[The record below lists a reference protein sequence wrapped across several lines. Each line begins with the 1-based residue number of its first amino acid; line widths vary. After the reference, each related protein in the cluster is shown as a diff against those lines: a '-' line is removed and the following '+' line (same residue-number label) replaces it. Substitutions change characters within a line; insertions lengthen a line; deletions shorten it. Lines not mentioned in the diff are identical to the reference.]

1 MRNIRLYAIPVLAFL
16 AAACAGTGTGQS
28 PVKAPK
34 ANQPVLESVRLTGNR
49 MCGSTASTAGASTY
63 TFNCPPLPT
72 VEASGWLMTPA
83 FAPSAL
89 APQRLHANRAAVIN
103 VSGPPLTELDIELV
117 RGAGQLNLPLTQVEP
132 DAIGAPG
139 EVAASRQVGVTTI
152 DDGRKKTWLVE
163 VNVSSCADSRQLQF
177 FNRSSRGE
185 TRSEPLS
192 VYLVRDPGQ
201 QICVGQTGPN
211 PAARAGVGEPIN
223 PRPEGGCPGGGT
235 GKLFQVCESC
245 ASLHP
250 PELSFHS
257 AGTYCSWEEVLAV
270 YGYSGEAVVKPQIC
284 KLTQV
289 SSKEACEGK

>member
-1 MRNIRLYAIPVLAFL
+1 MRNLRLYVFAFL
-16 AAACAGTGTGQS
+16 AMLASACAGTGTGPS
-28 PVKAPK
+28 GVKAPR
-34 ANQPVLESVRLTGNR
+34 ADQPRLESVRLTGNR

-72 VEASGWLMTPA
+72 IEASGWLMSPA
-83 FAPSAL
+83 YAPSAL
-89 APQRLHANRAAVIN
+89 GPQRLHANRTAVIN
-103 VSGPPLTELDIELV
+103 VSAPPLTELDIELV
-117 RGAGQLNLPLTQVEP
+117 RGGGQLNLPLTQVEP
-132 DAIGAPG
+132 NAIGAPG
-139 EVAASRQVGVTTI
+139 EVSASRQVGVTTI

-163 VNVSSCADSRQLQF
+163 VNVSSCADSRELQF
-177 FNRSSRGE
+177 FNRSTRSE
-185 TRSEPLS
+185 TRSNPLS
-192 VYLVRDPGQ
+192 VYLVRDPGEE
-201 QICVGQTGPN
+201 ICVGQSGPN

-250 PELSFHS
+250 QQLSFYS

-270 YGYSGEAVVKPQIC
+270 YGYTGTGVIKPQIC
-284 KLTQV
+284 KLTQT